1 MAGLLVKS
9 CGSAHSSILKCFSK
23 TWNLIILP
31 LVKHK
36 LVNCYGQLTAWDTNC
51 KKLELWT
58 CQVQQS
64 LNYKLQSW
72 SKGLG
77 HCIFCQHIVSLSM
90 SPLLTPTQS
99 WCWFIQSRPTFFWG
113 EGTRKLNYDSLLQN
127 KFNVSPTGIL
137 SVL

>member
-51 KKLELWT
+51 KKLEL
-58 CQVQQS
+58 
-64 LNYKLQSW
+64 
-72 SKGLG
+72 
-77 HCIFCQHIVSLSM
+77 
-90 SPLLTPTQS
+90 
-99 WCWFIQSRPTFFWG
+99 
-113 EGTRKLNYDSLLQN
+113 
-127 KFNVSPTGIL
+127 
-137 SVL
+137 